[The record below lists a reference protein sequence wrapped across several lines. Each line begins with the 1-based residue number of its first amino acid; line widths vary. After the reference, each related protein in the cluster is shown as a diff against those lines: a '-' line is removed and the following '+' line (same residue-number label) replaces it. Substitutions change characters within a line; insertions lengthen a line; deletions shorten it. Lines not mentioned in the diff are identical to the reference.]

1 MSSSKLVHTFFLFLF
16 FSSIIGQENQNEYN
30 FVAIDDG
37 FTQSA
42 ITSIK
47 PPVFWK
53 DKPQFVSQAKKVN
66 LNILKEIMEDVS
78 DTELMMKKN

>member
-30 FVAIDDG
+30 FVAIYDG

-42 ITSIK
+42 ITSII
-47 PPVFWK
+47 K
-53 DKPQFVSQAKKVN
+53 DNEGFTRK
-66 LNILKEIMEDVS
+66 L
-78 DTELMMKKN
+78 